1 MSDHVIFW
9 LSGFA
14 IGLWAGVMAM
24 SAARDRDPD
33 WRRSINHENTN
44 RPSGPP
50 PLKLRR
56 STNR

>member
-1 MSDHVIFW
+1 MTHVIFW
-9 LSGFA
+9 LSGFG

-24 SAARDRDPD
+24 SAARDRNPD

-50 PLKLRR
+50 R
-56 STNR
+56 S